1 MGKDTVHIFDTT
13 LRDGEQVP
21 GCKLDTKN
29 KLIIAEQLELLGV
42 NIIEAG
48 FPISSPGDFK
58 SVVEISKLI
67 KNATVCGLT
76 RAVKKDI
83 DVAAEALKFA
93 KYPRIHTGIGTSP
106 LHIKY
111 KFNSDKDKIIERAV
125 EAVSYAKTK
134 VQDIEFY
141 AEDAGRTDNEFLA
154 KICEAV
160 IKAGATV
167 LNIPDTTGYCLPE
180 EYGNKIKFLKENVSG
195 IEFHSGSM
203 GHGLAIGIGMA
214 FASRLKKISNKIIVI
229 VGDGE
234 LNEGSIWES
243 VLIAN
248 AYNLKNLI
256 VIIDR
261 NRRQA
266 NLQTE
271 ELIPLD
277 SVKDKFSSFGLI
289 THSCDGHNLREISS
303 QLEQI
308 FTDSSEKPKVLIAN
322 SIRGKGIPLI
332 EDNPKYWF
340 GDFDKTELDEFNKIL
355 DSQKITEKEK

>member
-1 MGKDTVHIFDTT
+1 MKDNDFHEGEFTNFVISCKKNVLKMAKNGGCFIGSAFSCIDVIAYLYNNIFDITKIKEKQDD
-13 LRDGEQVP
+13 RDI
-21 GCKLDTKN
+21 
-29 KLIIAEQLELLGV
+29 LILSKGHAVSGLYEVLAEV
-42 NIIEAG
+42 NII
-48 FPISSPGDFK
+48 
-58 SVVEISKLI
+58 SKDRLD
-67 KNATVCGLT
+67 NYLT
-76 RAVKKDI
+76 NND
-83 DVAAEALKFA
+83 DL
-93 KYPRIHTGIGTSP
+93 YWHPNP
-106 LHIKY
+106 
-111 KFNSDKDKIIERAV
+111 
-125 EAVSYAKTK
+125 
-134 VQDIEFY
+134 
-141 AEDAGRTDNEFLA
+141 
-154 KICEAV
+154 
-160 IKAGATV
+160 
-167 LNIPDTTGYCLPE
+167 
-180 EYGNKIKFLKENVSG
+180 NVSG

-214 FASRLKKISNKIIVI
+214 FASRLKKISYKIIVI

-277 SVKDKFSSFGLI
+277 SIKDKFSSFGWI

>member
-1 MGKDTVHIFDTT
+1 MKDNDFHEGEFTNFVISCKKNVLKMAKNGGCFIGSAFSCIDVIAYLYNNIFDITKIKEKQDD
-13 LRDGEQVP
+13 RDI
-21 GCKLDTKN
+21 
-29 KLIIAEQLELLGV
+29 LILSKGHAVSGLYAVLAEV
-42 NIIEAG
+42 NII
-48 FPISSPGDFK
+48 
-58 SVVEISKLI
+58 SKDRLD
-67 KNATVCGLT
+67 NYLT
-76 RAVKKDI
+76 NND
-83 DVAAEALKFA
+83 DL
-93 KYPRIHTGIGTSP
+93 YWHPNP
-106 LHIKY
+106 
-111 KFNSDKDKIIERAV
+111 
-125 EAVSYAKTK
+125 
-134 VQDIEFY
+134 
-141 AEDAGRTDNEFLA
+141 
-154 KICEAV
+154 
-160 IKAGATV
+160 
-167 LNIPDTTGYCLPE
+167 
-180 EYGNKIKFLKENVSG
+180 NVSG

-214 FASRLKKISNKIIVI
+214 FASRLKKINNKIIVV

-277 SVKDKFSSFGLI
+277 SIKDKFSSFGWI

>member
-1 MGKDTVHIFDTT
+1 MHNSELNNIKKNILLASHKAKEGHVGSAFSILDILFVLYDSVMNFSKENMYDEN
-13 LRDGEQVP
+13 RDF
-21 GCKLDTKN
+21 
-29 KLIIAEQLELLGV
+29 LILSKGHAVSGLYAVLAEV
-42 NIIEAG
+42 NII
-48 FPISSPGDFK
+48 
-58 SVVEISKLI
+58 SKDRLD
-67 KNATVCGLT
+67 NYLT
-76 RAVKKDI
+76 NND
-83 DVAAEALKFA
+83 DL
-93 KYPRIHTGIGTSP
+93 YWHPNP
-106 LHIKY
+106 
-111 KFNSDKDKIIERAV
+111 
-125 EAVSYAKTK
+125 
-134 VQDIEFY
+134 
-141 AEDAGRTDNEFLA
+141 
-154 KICEAV
+154 
-160 IKAGATV
+160 
-167 LNIPDTTGYCLPE
+167 
-180 EYGNKIKFLKENVSG
+180 NVSG

-214 FASRLKKISNKIIVI
+214 FASRLKKINNKIIVI
-229 VGDGE
+229 IGDGE

-277 SVKDKFSSFGLI
+277 SIKDKFSSFGWI

-303 QLEQI
+303 HLEQI

-340 GDFDKTELDEFNKIL
+340 GDFDKAELDEFNKIL

>member
-1 MGKDTVHIFDTT
+1 MKDNDFHEGEFTNFVISCKKNVLKMAKNGGCFIGSAFSCIDVIAYLYNNIFDIKKIKEKQDD
-13 LRDGEQVP
+13 RDI
-21 GCKLDTKN
+21 
-29 KLIIAEQLELLGV
+29 LILSKGHAVSGLYAVLAEV
-42 NIIEAG
+42 NII
-48 FPISSPGDFK
+48 
-58 SVVEISKLI
+58 SKDRLD
-67 KNATVCGLT
+67 NYLT
-76 RAVKKDI
+76 NND
-83 DVAAEALKFA
+83 DL
-93 KYPRIHTGIGTSP
+93 YWHPNP
-106 LHIKY
+106 
-111 KFNSDKDKIIERAV
+111 
-125 EAVSYAKTK
+125 
-134 VQDIEFY
+134 
-141 AEDAGRTDNEFLA
+141 
-154 KICEAV
+154 
-160 IKAGATV
+160 
-167 LNIPDTTGYCLPE
+167 
-180 EYGNKIKFLKENVSG
+180 NVSG

-214 FASRLKKISNKIIVI
+214 FASRLKKINNKIIVI

-277 SVKDKFSSFGLI
+277 SIKDKFSSFGWI

>member
-1 MGKDTVHIFDTT
+1 MIVGAGYIMKDNDFHEGEFTNFVISCKKNVLKMAKNGGCFIGSAFSCIDVIAYLYNNIFDIKKIKEKQDD
-13 LRDGEQVP
+13 RDI
-21 GCKLDTKN
+21 
-29 KLIIAEQLELLGV
+29 LILSKGHAVSGLYAVLAEV
-42 NIIEAG
+42 NII
-48 FPISSPGDFK
+48 
-58 SVVEISKLI
+58 SKDRLD
-67 KNATVCGLT
+67 NYLT
-76 RAVKKDI
+76 NND
-83 DVAAEALKFA
+83 DL
-93 KYPRIHTGIGTSP
+93 YWHPNP
-106 LHIKY
+106 
-111 KFNSDKDKIIERAV
+111 
-125 EAVSYAKTK
+125 
-134 VQDIEFY
+134 
-141 AEDAGRTDNEFLA
+141 
-154 KICEAV
+154 
-160 IKAGATV
+160 
-167 LNIPDTTGYCLPE
+167 
-180 EYGNKIKFLKENVSG
+180 NVSG

-214 FASRLKKISNKIIVI
+214 FASRLKKINNKIIVI

-277 SVKDKFSSFGLI
+277 SIEDKFSSFGWI
-289 THSCDGHNLREISS
+289 THSCDGHNLGEISS

-340 GDFDKTELDEFNKIL
+340 GDFDKAELDEFNKIL
-355 DSQKITEKEK
+355 DSQKITEKGK

>member
-1 MGKDTVHIFDTT
+1 MIVEAGYIMKDNDFHEGEFTNFVISCKKNVLKMAKNGGCFIGSEFSCIDFIAYLYNNIFDITKIKEKQDD
-13 LRDGEQVP
+13 RDI
-21 GCKLDTKN
+21 
-29 KLIIAEQLELLGV
+29 LILSKGHAVSGLYAVLAEV
-42 NIIEAG
+42 NII
-48 FPISSPGDFK
+48 
-58 SVVEISKLI
+58 SKDRLD
-67 KNATVCGLT
+67 NYLT
-76 RAVKKDI
+76 NND
-83 DVAAEALKFA
+83 DL
-93 KYPRIHTGIGTSP
+93 YWHPNP
-106 LHIKY
+106 
-111 KFNSDKDKIIERAV
+111 
-125 EAVSYAKTK
+125 
-134 VQDIEFY
+134 
-141 AEDAGRTDNEFLA
+141 
-154 KICEAV
+154 
-160 IKAGATV
+160 
-167 LNIPDTTGYCLPE
+167 
-180 EYGNKIKFLKENVSG
+180 NVSG

-277 SVKDKFSSFGLI
+277 SIKDKFSSFGWI

-332 EDNPKYWF
+332 VDNPKYWF

>member
-1 MGKDTVHIFDTT
+1 MAKNGGCFIGSAFSCIDVIAYLYNNIFDIKKIKEKQDD
-13 LRDGEQVP
+13 RDI
-21 GCKLDTKN
+21 
-29 KLIIAEQLELLGV
+29 LILSKGHAVSGLYAVLAEV
-42 NIIEAG
+42 NII
-48 FPISSPGDFK
+48 
-58 SVVEISKLI
+58 SKDRLD
-67 KNATVCGLT
+67 NYLT
-76 RAVKKDI
+76 NND
-83 DVAAEALKFA
+83 DL
-93 KYPRIHTGIGTSP
+93 YWHPNP
-106 LHIKY
+106 
-111 KFNSDKDKIIERAV
+111 
-125 EAVSYAKTK
+125 
-134 VQDIEFY
+134 
-141 AEDAGRTDNEFLA
+141 
-154 KICEAV
+154 
-160 IKAGATV
+160 
-167 LNIPDTTGYCLPE
+167 
-180 EYGNKIKFLKENVSG
+180 NVSG

-214 FASRLKKISNKIIVI
+214 FASRLKKINNKIIVI

-261 NRRQA
+261 NRIQA

-277 SVKDKFSSFGLI
+277 SIKDKFSSFGWI
-289 THSCDGHNLREISS
+289 THSCDGHNLGEISS
-303 QLEQI
+303 QLERI

-340 GDFDKTELDEFNKIL
+340 GDFDKAELDEFNKIL
-355 DSQKITEKEK
+355 DSQKITEKGK

>member
-1 MGKDTVHIFDTT
+1 MIVEAGYIMKDNDFHEGEFTNFVISCKKNVLKMAKNGGCFIGSAFSCIDVIAYLYNNIFDITKIKEKQDD
-13 LRDGEQVP
+13 RDI
-21 GCKLDTKN
+21 
-29 KLIIAEQLELLGV
+29 LILSKGHAVSGLYAVLAEV
-42 NIIEAG
+42 NII
-48 FPISSPGDFK
+48 
-58 SVVEISKLI
+58 SKDRLD
-67 KNATVCGLT
+67 NYLT
-76 RAVKKDI
+76 NND
-83 DVAAEALKFA
+83 DL
-93 KYPRIHTGIGTSP
+93 YWHPNP
-106 LHIKY
+106 
-111 KFNSDKDKIIERAV
+111 
-125 EAVSYAKTK
+125 
-134 VQDIEFY
+134 
-141 AEDAGRTDNEFLA
+141 
-154 KICEAV
+154 
-160 IKAGATV
+160 
-167 LNIPDTTGYCLPE
+167 
-180 EYGNKIKFLKENVSG
+180 NVSG

-277 SVKDKFSSFGLI
+277 SIKDKFSSFGWI

-332 EDNPKYWF
+332 EDNPKYISPTNSTGF
-340 GDFDKTELDEFNKIL
+340 
-355 DSQKITEKEK
+355 

>member
-1 MGKDTVHIFDTT
+1 MIVEAGYIMKDNDVHEGEFTNFVISCKKNVLKMAKNGGCFIGSAFSCIDIIAYLYNNIFDIKKIKEKQDD
-13 LRDGEQVP
+13 RDI
-21 GCKLDTKN
+21 
-29 KLIIAEQLELLGV
+29 LILSKGHAVSGLYAVLAEV
-42 NIIEAG
+42 DI
-48 FPISSPGDFK
+48 
-58 SVVEISKLI
+58 ISKDRLD
-67 KNATVCGLT
+67 NYLT
-76 RAVKKDI
+76 NND
-83 DVAAEALKFA
+83 DL
-93 KYPRIHTGIGTSP
+93 YWHPNP
-106 LHIKY
+106 
-111 KFNSDKDKIIERAV
+111 
-125 EAVSYAKTK
+125 
-134 VQDIEFY
+134 
-141 AEDAGRTDNEFLA
+141 
-154 KICEAV
+154 
-160 IKAGATV
+160 
-167 LNIPDTTGYCLPE
+167 
-180 EYGNKIKFLKENVSG
+180 NVSG

-214 FASRLKKISNKIIVI
+214 FASRLKKINNKIIVV

-277 SVKDKFSSFGLI
+277 SVKDKFSSFGWI

-303 QLEQI
+303 HLEQI

-340 GDFDKTELDEFNKIL
+340 GDFDKAELDEFNKIL

>member
-1 MGKDTVHIFDTT
+1 MKDNDFHEGEFTNFVISCKKNVLKMAKNGGCFIGSAFSCIDVIAYLYNNIFDITKIKEKQDD
-13 LRDGEQVP
+13 RDI
-21 GCKLDTKN
+21 
-29 KLIIAEQLELLGV
+29 LILSKGHAVSGLYAVLAEV
-42 NIIEAG
+42 NII
-48 FPISSPGDFK
+48 
-58 SVVEISKLI
+58 SKDRLD
-67 KNATVCGLT
+67 NYLT
-76 RAVKKDI
+76 NND
-83 DVAAEALKFA
+83 DL
-93 KYPRIHTGIGTSP
+93 YWHPNP
-106 LHIKY
+106 
-111 KFNSDKDKIIERAV
+111 
-125 EAVSYAKTK
+125 
-134 VQDIEFY
+134 
-141 AEDAGRTDNEFLA
+141 
-154 KICEAV
+154 
-160 IKAGATV
+160 
-167 LNIPDTTGYCLPE
+167 
-180 EYGNKIKFLKENVSG
+180 NVSG

-214 FASRLKKISNKIIVI
+214 FASRIKKKISNKIIVI

-277 SVKDKFSSFGLI
+277 SIKDKFSSFGWI

>member
-1 MGKDTVHIFDTT
+1 MIVEAKYIMKDNDFHEGEFTNFVISCKKNVLKMAKNGGCFIGSAFSCIDIIAYLYNNIFDIKKIKEKQDD
-13 LRDGEQVP
+13 RDI
-21 GCKLDTKN
+21 
-29 KLIIAEQLELLGV
+29 LILSKGHAVSGLYAVLAEV
-42 NIIEAG
+42 DI
-48 FPISSPGDFK
+48 
-58 SVVEISKLI
+58 ISKDRLD
-67 KNATVCGLT
+67 NYLT
-76 RAVKKDI
+76 NND
-83 DVAAEALKFA
+83 DL
-93 KYPRIHTGIGTSP
+93 YWHPNP
-106 LHIKY
+106 
-111 KFNSDKDKIIERAV
+111 
-125 EAVSYAKTK
+125 
-134 VQDIEFY
+134 
-141 AEDAGRTDNEFLA
+141 
-154 KICEAV
+154 
-160 IKAGATV
+160 
-167 LNIPDTTGYCLPE
+167 
-180 EYGNKIKFLKENVSG
+180 NVSG

-214 FASRLKKISNKIIVI
+214 FASRLKKINNKIIVV

-277 SVKDKFSSFGLI
+277 SVKDKFSSFGWI

-303 QLEQI
+303 HLEQI

-340 GDFDKTELDEFNKIL
+340 GDFDKAELDEFNKIL

>member
-1 MGKDTVHIFDTT
+1 MIVEAGYIMKDNDFHEGEFTNFVISCKKNVLKMAKNGGCFIGSAFSCIDVIAYLYNNIFDITKIKEKQDD
-13 LRDGEQVP
+13 RDI
-21 GCKLDTKN
+21 
-29 KLIIAEQLELLGV
+29 LILSKGHAVSGLYAVLAEV
-42 NIIEAG
+42 NII
-48 FPISSPGDFK
+48 
-58 SVVEISKLI
+58 SKDRLD
-67 KNATVCGLT
+67 NFLT
-76 RAVKKDI
+76 NND
-83 DVAAEALKFA
+83 DL
-93 KYPRIHTGIGTSP
+93 YWHPNP
-106 LHIKY
+106 
-111 KFNSDKDKIIERAV
+111 
-125 EAVSYAKTK
+125 
-134 VQDIEFY
+134 
-141 AEDAGRTDNEFLA
+141 
-154 KICEAV
+154 
-160 IKAGATV
+160 
-167 LNIPDTTGYCLPE
+167 
-180 EYGNKIKFLKENVSG
+180 NVSG

-277 SVKDKFSSFGLI
+277 SIKDKFSSFGWI

>member
-1 MGKDTVHIFDTT
+1 MKDNDFHEGEFTNFVISCKKNVLKMAKNGGCFIGSAFSCIDVIAYLYNNIFDITKIKEKQDD
-13 LRDGEQVP
+13 RDI
-21 GCKLDTKN
+21 
-29 KLIIAEQLELLGV
+29 LILSKGHAVSGLYAVLAEV
-42 NIIEAG
+42 NII
-48 FPISSPGDFK
+48 
-58 SVVEISKLI
+58 SKDRLD
-67 KNATVCGLT
+67 NYLT
-76 RAVKKDI
+76 NND
-83 DVAAEALKFA
+83 DL
-93 KYPRIHTGIGTSP
+93 YWHPNP
-106 LHIKY
+106 
-111 KFNSDKDKIIERAV
+111 
-125 EAVSYAKTK
+125 
-134 VQDIEFY
+134 
-141 AEDAGRTDNEFLA
+141 
-154 KICEAV
+154 
-160 IKAGATV
+160 
-167 LNIPDTTGYCLPE
+167 
-180 EYGNKIKFLKENVSG
+180 NVSG

-277 SVKDKFSSFGLI
+277 SIKDKFSSFGWI

-308 FTDSSEKPKVLIAN
+308 FTDYSEKHKVLIAN

>member
-1 MGKDTVHIFDTT
+1 
-13 LRDGEQVP
+13 
-21 GCKLDTKN
+21 
-29 KLIIAEQLELLGV
+29 
-42 NIIEAG
+42 
-48 FPISSPGDFK
+48 
-58 SVVEISKLI
+58 
-67 KNATVCGLT
+67 
-76 RAVKKDI
+76 
-83 DVAAEALKFA
+83 
-93 KYPRIHTGIGTSP
+93 
-106 LHIKY
+106 
-111 KFNSDKDKIIERAV
+111 
-125 EAVSYAKTK
+125 
-134 VQDIEFY
+134 
-141 AEDAGRTDNEFLA
+141 
-154 KICEAV
+154 
-160 IKAGATV
+160 
-167 LNIPDTTGYCLPE
+167 
-180 EYGNKIKFLKENVSG
+180 
-195 IEFHSGSM
+195 
-203 GHGLAIGIGMA
+203 MA

-248 AYNLKNLI
+248 ACNLKNLI

-277 SVKDKFSSFGLI
+277 SIKDKFSSFGWI

-340 GDFDKTELDEFNKIL
+340 GDFDKAELDEFNKIL

>member
-1 MGKDTVHIFDTT
+1 MIVEAGYIMKDNDFHEGEFTNFVISCKKNVLKMAKNGGCFIGSAFSCIDVIAYLYNNIFDITKIKEKQDD
-13 LRDGEQVP
+13 RDI
-21 GCKLDTKN
+21 
-29 KLIIAEQLELLGV
+29 LILSKGHAVSGLYAVLAEV
-42 NIIEAG
+42 NII
-48 FPISSPGDFK
+48 
-58 SVVEISKLI
+58 SKDRLD
-67 KNATVCGLT
+67 NYLT
-76 RAVKKDI
+76 NND
-83 DVAAEALKFA
+83 DL
-93 KYPRIHTGIGTSP
+93 YWHPNP
-106 LHIKY
+106 
-111 KFNSDKDKIIERAV
+111 
-125 EAVSYAKTK
+125 
-134 VQDIEFY
+134 
-141 AEDAGRTDNEFLA
+141 
-154 KICEAV
+154 
-160 IKAGATV
+160 
-167 LNIPDTTGYCLPE
+167 
-180 EYGNKIKFLKENVSG
+180 NVSG

-277 SVKDKFSSFGLI
+277 SIKDKFSSFGWI

-332 EDNPKYWF
+332 VDNPKYWF